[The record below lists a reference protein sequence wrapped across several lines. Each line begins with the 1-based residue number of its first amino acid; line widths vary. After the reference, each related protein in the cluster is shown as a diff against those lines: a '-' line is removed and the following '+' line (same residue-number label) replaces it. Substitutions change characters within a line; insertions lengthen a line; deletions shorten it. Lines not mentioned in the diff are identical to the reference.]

1 MNVFRT
7 MMGLAA
13 LSLIVAFAAVPA
25 TQAQPLD
32 PEVTSVA
39 FVQKMGDKALTSL
52 TGKDIS
58 DEVRSQRVRTL
69 LRDNFDIKTIGRF
82 VLGPSWRTASDAQK
96 QEYMGLFEDMIV
108 ETYAQRFKEY
118 SGQSFKVSSADTL
131 SDRDTLVKST
141 ITQVNGPPVS
151 VDWRVRSKSGSLKVV
166 DVIVEDISMSVT
178 QRSDFSSV
186 INSGGGMDGLIQSL
200 RKRLGSIKVH
210 SKKG

>member
-1 MNVFRT
+1 MTVLRIFLG
-7 MMGLAA
+7 MAA
-13 LSLIVAFAAVPA
+13 IAFFSAVPFMA
-25 TQAQPLD
+25 SVQAQPLE
-32 PEVTSVA
+32 PAASSLS

-58 DEVRSQRVRTL
+58 DEERTLRVRVL

-82 VLGPSWRTASDAQK
+82 VLGPSWRSASEAQK
-96 QEYMGLFEDMIV
+96 QEYMNLFEEMIV

-118 SGQSFKVSSADTL
+118 SGLSFKVSSADRL
-131 SDRDTLVKST
+131 SEKDTLVKST
-141 ITQVNGPPVS
+141 IMQASGAPVS
-151 VDWRVRSKSGSLKVV
+151 VNWRVRTKDDSMKIV

-186 INSGGGMDGLIQSL
+186 INSGGGMDGLIKSL
-200 RKRLGSIKVH
+200 RKRLGSIKV